1 MVFFSGFTDSPASL
15 RTFDVRNAILFQ
27 VKVFSRKRKVTMLV
41 RYFIKVNA
49 LPSFAWSRIIR
60 RKIKPIKYQ
69 NGEYVKKI
77 CISFWSRALG
87 LSKMKELKQD
97 IFGKGLFAAR
107 KGHLGLTKGHLD
119 NPEGLMEVGSP

>member
-1 MVFFSGFTDSPASL
+1 MRSLVLRDQESLDEKLSPL
-15 RTFDVRNAILFQ
+15 
-27 VKVFSRKRKVTMLV
+27 
-41 RYFIKVNA
+41 
-49 LPSFAWSRIIR
+49 
-60 RKIKPIKYQ
+60 
-69 NGEYVKKI
+69 KI